1 MEKYKKVASPKSG
14 DATTILHLLSLTIP
28 LKGLFEQL
36 NFADHAVAVRVEAV
50 VGFYW
55 LDLYILCSY
64 RSVELCNN
72 WRSRTCQLLQRS
84 TLL

>member
-36 NFADHAVAVRVEAV
+36 NFADHAVAVFVEAV
-50 VGFYW
+50 VG
-55 LDLYILCSY
+55 L
-64 RSVELCNN
+64 
-72 WRSRTCQLLQRS
+72 
-84 TLL
+84 